1 MFIQISATECT
12 YPKCANVKYIDGN
25 FVQLQPGLSFLLLL
39 IKISSH

>member
-25 FVQLQPGLSFLLLL
+25 FVQPGLSFLLLL